1 MIVKWACLFTSEGD
15 EGGSY
20 VDRERRHCCG
30 LEAPPVMV
38 VVVVVAGILE
48 REREQERGGGRGL

>member
-38 VVVVVAGILE
+38 VVVVVAGI
-48 REREQERGGGRGL
+48 QIGRAHV